1 MYHLFSHVSSSDTF
15 FNASGKSASSVRL
28 GEVEDYRDD
37 EARLCAECM
46 MHTCSSYCM
55 RAKKGKKNSGR
66 TCRAGAGDEA
76 TKNKCDTPG
85 FPLREEPAI
94 VSDHR
99 GFLKHEMPRDNLRLV
114 QTPLHILRGWRGNCD
129 FKILLYSSS
138 SGEADP
144 EEISRVTDYIVAY
157 ACKGNETAKV
167 ERELLKDFLLK

>member
-1 MYHLFSHVSSSDTF
+1 MYHLFSHVFSSDTF